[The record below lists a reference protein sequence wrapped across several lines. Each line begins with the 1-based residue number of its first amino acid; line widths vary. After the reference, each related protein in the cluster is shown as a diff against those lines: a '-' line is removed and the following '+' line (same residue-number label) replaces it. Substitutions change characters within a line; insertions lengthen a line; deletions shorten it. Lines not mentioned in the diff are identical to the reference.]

1 MIVSLDPSDV
11 GLPHA
16 PSMIP
21 GFRLNSET
29 VMLVSLGIH
38 KGENCQGEVQVQ
50 IKSLWIQRFRL
61 IGGACVHS
69 ISAQTLKSQIRWRI
83 ADTPLPA

>member
-1 MIVSLDPSDV
+1 MIISLDPSDV
-11 GLPHA
+11 GLLHA

-29 VMLVSLGIH
+29 VMLVKLGIH

-50 IKSLWIQRFRL
+50 IKSL
-61 IGGACVHS
+61 
-69 ISAQTLKSQIRWRI
+69 
-83 ADTPLPA
+83 